1 MGIKNNSVQ
10 IQQKPKFSFKDFIM
24 GAANEYLYLSLAVLI
39 PAVIMLIIYISRGL
53 YPFGD
58 GTVLVLD
65 LNGQYVYFFEALKK
79 TVLDGGSLL
88 YSWSRSL
95 GGEFVGMYAYYLASP
110 LSYLI
115 LLFPDDK
122 TQEFVLALIM
132 IKAAISGGTM
142 AFYLHKHSINKNK
155 LTVIAFS
162 VLYSMCAYTLVH
174 HSNTMWMDAVMWLP
188 LVVYGIE
195 QLIKY
200 GRYKT
205 FVIFLTLTVASNFY
219 IGYMVCIFV
228 FLYFFYYYI
237 AHSDDLKNNPLAEKY
252 HFLKSFFRIAVHSL
266 ISIGMAA
273 VIILGAYYSLQFG
286 KNEFTDPS
294 WNIAMRLDL
303 FDIFFKT
310 LPSSYDTVRIDG
322 LPFIYCGVLTILLVP
337 MYFCSKKITLMEKA
351 ASATL
356 ISIFI
361 LSFMITVLD
370 LVWHGFQKPQWLN
383 NRYSFMLCF
392 FLVFLA
398 FRAFEHWEEIS
409 TKAMAAVAG
418 FVALFVILLQNFDS
432 LYIKKLEELSY
443 GPQDGNFEVHPFA
456 TILLTLVCLVV
467 YLIVVATMKKAQNKD
482 AVSAVLLAV
491 VVIEVFL
498 SGTCNVADFGEDVGF
513 SSYKRYNNFKA
524 IDTAIA
530 DAIDD
535 YDSTFYRAE
544 MTYRRKDN
552 ENFYTGLKGVTST
565 TSTLN
570 KDTIAFL
577 HNMGYYGASHRSRYQ
592 GGNPA
597 GDSLIG
603 IKYIVSQRDYSV
615 LYGTPVLSAD
625 DYAKASGKTREEIDE
640 IVLSNNKYEDYT
652 ASDFYVYENPYALPL
667 AFGADSDIF
676 DVNFL
681 DQYIEAWVDTDDERY
696 NPDGYAS
703 PFERINAIYTAILG
717 EEETVEIF
725 KPALQ
730 KGEATLSSGVSV
742 NSAAHQESIG
752 HYKYTGDKGGTITYK
767 YAVEKGVM
775 LYLYFPSFYARQIKI
790 ESPTMPIFD
799 ATAEALD
806 KNNYTL
812 SNCNE
817 RIVELGYTTD
827 TDYTLKVTIDNSGGL
842 FYTKVADSY
851 VYYLDT
857 ELLASV
863 TDRIKEESFV
873 IDENYRDDFIN
884 GTLHTST
891 DNRTVLT
898 TIPYDEGWRVF
909 VDGKLVKT
917 KEVANSLI
925 AFEIEEAG
933 DHNVTFVYISTP
945 VAIGAVISFVSISAF
960 VSLFII
966 DIYLKKTK
974 FIKSVVYVKN
984 NDHTDDKS

>member
-10 IQQKPKFSFKDFIM
+10 IQQKPKFSFKSFIH

-39 PAVIMLIIYISRGL
+39 PAVIMLVIYISRGL

-65 LNGQYVYFFEALKK
+65 LNGQYVYFFEALKR

-142 AFYLHKHSINKNK
+142 AFYLHKHSINRNK

-162 VLYSMCAYTLVH
+162 VLYSMCAYILVH

-200 GRYKT
+200 GRYKI

-228 FLYFFYYYI
+228 FLYFFYYYV
-237 AHSDDLKNNPLAEKY
+237 AHSEDNRNNSFAEKY
-252 HFLKSFFRIAVHSL
+252 HFLKSFLRIAVHSV

-294 WNIAMRLDL
+294 WNIATRLDL

-337 MYFCSKKITLMEKA
+337 MYFCSKKITLTEKA

-356 ISIFI
+356 ISIFV

-443 GPQDGNFEVHPFA
+443 GPQDGKFEIHPFA
-456 TILLTLVCLVV
+456 TILLTIVCLIV
-467 YLIVVATMKKAQNKD
+467 YVIVVAAMKNAKNKD
-482 AVSAVLLAV
+482 SVAAVLLTV

-498 SGTCNVADFGEDVGF
+498 SGTCNVADFGDDVGF
-513 SSYKRYNNFKA
+513 SSYNRYNNFKA
-524 IDTAIA
+524 VDTAIA

-535 YDSTFYRAE
+535 YDPTFYRAE

-570 KDTIAFL
+570 KDTITFL

-592 GGNPA
+592 GGNPV

-603 IKYIVSQRDYSV
+603 IKYIVSQHDYSV
-615 LYGTPVLSAD
+615 LYGTPVLTVK
-625 DYAKASGKTREEIDE
+625 DYAKASGMTIEEIEE
-640 IVLSNNKYEDYT
+640 IVLSNNKYEDYH
-652 ASDFYVYENPYALPL
+652 ASDFNVYENPYALPL
-667 AFGADSDIF
+667 AFGADSDVL

-681 DQYIEAWVDTDDERY
+681 DQYIEAWVDEDDERF

-703 PFERINAIYTAILG
+703 PFERLNAIYTAILG

-725 KPALQ
+725 KPAIQ
-730 KGEATLSSGVSV
+730 NGQPTLSSGVSV
-742 NSAAHQESIG
+742 NSASHQESIG

-767 YAVEKGVM
+767 YTVKEGVM
-775 LYLYFPSFYARQIKI
+775 LYLYFPSFYTRQIKI

-817 RIVELGYTTD
+817 RIVELGYTDGTE
-827 TDYTLKVTIDNSGGL
+827 YTLKVTIDNSGGL

-851 VYYLDT
+851 IYYLDT

-884 GTLHTST
+884 GTMYTAT

-909 VDGKLVKT
+909 VDGKLVPI
-917 KEVANSLI
+917 KEAANALI
-925 AFEIEEAG
+925 AFEIEDAG
-933 DHNVTFVYISTP
+933 DHNITFVYISTP
-945 VAIGAVISFVSISAF
+945 VAVGAAISFVSIAAF

-966 DIYLKKTK
+966 DIYLRKSK
-974 FIKSVVYVKN
+974 FVRSVLYVEYN
-984 NDHTDDKS
+984 ETN